1 MGRAYGELLVRDR
14 DVLLIQLHSQVAAR
28 REKRIRDAM
37 RRTFRD
43 LYELVRRESG
53 AGPEELKIWFAYG
66 MLYNVMAAID
76 ADRLA
81 AEWAKALTEDGAS
94 SN

>member
-1 MGRAYGELLVRDR
+1 
-14 DVLLIQLHSQVAAR
+14 
-28 REKRIRDAM
+28 
-37 RRTFRD
+37 
-43 LYELVRRESG
+43 VRRESG